1 MGLKKVHGISD
12 EKEDVPYF
20 LLTISFFAFMVR
32 QMVKGQTC
40 NFSTN
45 RKGGEGAISLQ
56 CQGLFVGVSEREF
69 LAF

>member
-1 MGLKKVHGISD
+1 MVSD
-12 EKEDVPYF
+12 EKGGVPYF